1 MNEKKPTITKN
12 EYELLSEFRYALRK
26 FLSFSKEE
34 ALNVGLTPQQHQAL
48 LTIKGSEDLSDS
60 VTIGQLAERLQ
71 IHHNSAVGL
80 VDRLVERGLVERSH
94 KEDDR
99 RKVYISLTDKGNE
112 LLQKLTEVHKKELK
126 RIGPELNHLIQHIT
140 NE

>member
-1 MNEKKPTITKN
+1 MDEKKPTITKN